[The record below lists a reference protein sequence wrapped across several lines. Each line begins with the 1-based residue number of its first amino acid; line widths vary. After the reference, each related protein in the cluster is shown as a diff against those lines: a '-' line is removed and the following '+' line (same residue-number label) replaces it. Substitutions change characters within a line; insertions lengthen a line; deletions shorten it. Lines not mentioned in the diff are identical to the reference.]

1 MADAGAAEAERIEA
15 TLDAA
20 EALVAETGA
29 RVLSPQIT
37 ERRGELAGLRGES
50 AERERFLRQAH
61 RLYTEVGAAGHAE
74 RLAREL
80 GL

>member
-1 MADAGAAEAERIEA
+1 MAGDAAAEAERIEA

-37 ERRGELAGLRGES
+37 ELRGELAGPRGDL
-50 AERERFLRQAH
+50 AERERLLRDAH